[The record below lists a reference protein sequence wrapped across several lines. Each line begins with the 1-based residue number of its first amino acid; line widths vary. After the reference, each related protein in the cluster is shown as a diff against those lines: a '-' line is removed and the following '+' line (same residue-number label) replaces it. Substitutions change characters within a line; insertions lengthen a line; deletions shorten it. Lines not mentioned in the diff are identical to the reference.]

1 MTALAAPPLATPT
14 TAPAAAVSRGV
25 VPGVIIGLAVAY
37 LTIPFAQA
45 TGGRDPWA
53 LTKAA
58 VVVLIAL
65 GAAKPWR
72 GLRVGTLAL
81 AVVVALAALAVCLVT
96 PPGWFG
102 ATRASA
108 YGLAAGAFVAVAS
121 YARSVRRACLLGGI
135 VAAAGAVQFT
145 WSFVAWWG
153 GRDQSAAMVG
163 TFYWHN
169 QFAAFLLAP
178 ALIALALLLRNRAPW
193 RLVGWVVAPL
203 ATAGIVYSSSRGG
216 LGILI
221 GGWLLLGILACRVK
235 PNRGAL
241 VRWLAA
247 SALAAGVT
255 VAISGPPFF
264 ASTASPLAATQ
275 ARASGG
281 DTADANSAYRVRMW
295 HEAAIVFDHHLVA
308 GVGYG
313 GLQSSAVKLTPASW
327 PRSPLAHNDYLQALA
342 EGGLL
347 LGVPFLA
354 ACGAIG
360 VGLLRG
366 LRSRASRRILD
377 VRTGLIVGAFAL
389 MAHAVI
395 DFDWTYP
402 ALFTLAAVVSAAAIA
417 PILRRPSTSTPGSL
431 GGDLDRSPSSHLHMR
446 IALVL
451 VLAVAIAAG
460 GVAGH
465 RGGLQLGFGP
475 KTDASP
481 VAAASTTTGAAIG

>member
-1 MTALAAPPLATPT
+1 MTALAAPLLASPT
-14 TAPAAAVSRGV
+14 TAPARSSRGL
-25 VPGVIIGLAVAY
+25 VPGVVIGLAVAY
-37 LTIPFAQA
+37 LTMPFAQA

-53 LTKAA
+53 VTRAAA
-58 VVVLIAL
+58 VVLVALI
-65 GAAKPWR
+65 AAKPWER
-72 GLRVGTLAL
+72 LRAGTLAL
-81 AVVVALAALAVCLVT
+81 AAAVAVAAMAVCIVT

-108 YGLAAGAFVAVAS
+108 YGLAAGIFVAVAS
-121 YARSVRRACLLGGI
+121 YARSLRRACLVGGI
-135 VAAAGAVQFT
+135 AAVAGAVQFC

-153 GRDQSAAMVG
+153 GRDQTMAMVG

-203 ATAGIVYSSSRGG
+203 AAAGIVYSSSRGG

-221 GGWLLLGILACRVK
+221 VGWLVIGVLACRVK
-235 PNRGAL
+235 PNRGA
-241 VRWLAA
+241 VVKWLAA

-255 VAISGPPFF
+255 MAIAGPPFF
-264 ASTASPLAATQ
+264 AKSASPLAATQ
-275 ARASGG
+275 ARASEG

-295 HEAAIVFDHHLVA
+295 HEALIVFSHHPVA

-313 GLQSSAVKLTPASW
+313 ALERSAATLTPTSW
-327 PRSPLAHNDYLQALA
+327 PRSPLAHDDYLQALA

-360 VGLLRG
+360 VGLLRS
-366 LRSRASRRILD
+366 LRGRARRRVID

-417 PILRRPSTSTPGSL
+417 PALRRPEAGTDAASGMAADGPRAT
-431 GGDLDRSPSSHLHMR
+431 RLHAR
-446 IALVL
+446 IVLVG
-451 VLAVAIAAG
+451 VLAVAVAVG

-465 RGGLQLGFGP
+465 RGSLQLGFG
-475 KTDASP
+475 TRSP
-481 VAAASTTTGAAIG
+481 SATATTGAGIG

>member
-1 MTALAAPPLATPT
+1 MTALVAPPLATPT
-14 TAPAAAVSRGV
+14 TAQTAVSRGV

-37 LTIPFAQA
+37 LTMPFAQA

-65 GAAKPWR
+65 ATAKPWQH
-72 GLRVGTLAL
+72 LRAGALTLAL
-81 AVVVALAALAVCLVT
+81 TVAVAALAVCLVT
-96 PPGWFG
+96 SPGWFG
-102 ATRASA
+102 ATRAAA

-121 YARSVRRACLLGGI
+121 YARSVRRAYLVGGI
-135 VAAAGAVQFT
+135 VAIAGAVQFC

-153 GRDQSAAMVG
+153 GRDQSQPMVG

-178 ALIALALLLRNRAPW
+178 ALIALTLVVRNRAPW

-203 ATAGIVYSSSRGG
+203 ATAGVVYSTSRGA

-221 GGWLLLGILACRVK
+221 CGWLAIGVLACRVK
-235 PNRGAL
+235 PNRRAL
-241 VRWLAA
+241 VSWLAV
-247 SALAAGVT
+247 SLLAAGVT
-255 VAISGPPFF
+255 VAVSGPPFF
-264 ASTASPLAATQ
+264 PSSASPFAATH

-295 HEAAIVFDHHLVA
+295 HEAVIVFDHHPVA

-313 GLQSSAVKLTPASW
+313 GLQESAEKLTPGTW
-327 PRSPLAHNDYLQALA
+327 PRSPLAHDDYLQALA
-342 EGGLL
+342 EGGVL

-354 ACGAIG
+354 ACGGIG
-360 VGLLRG
+360 IGLLRT
-366 LRSRASRRILD
+366 LRSRARNRVLD

-389 MAHAVI
+389 MAHAAI

-402 ALFTLAAVVSAAAIA
+402 ALFTMAAIVGAAAIA
-417 PILRRPSTSTPGSL
+417 PALPRPDTSANASHGAARSSSGRLRIRV
-431 GGDLDRSPSSHLHMR
+431 
-446 IALVL
+446 ALVAL
-451 VLAVAIAAG
+451 LAVAIAAG
-460 GVAGH
+460 GVAGY
-465 RGGLQLGFGP
+465 RGGLQLGFGT
-475 KTDASP
+475 KTA
-481 VAAASTTTGAAIG
+481 AATLAASTSGAIG